1 MMKLAKLAV
10 TFVCMPAL
18 ASAQPGAEL
27 DDPAWSNPIEQ
38 VELRPPST
46 VVPPAPRVDKSAPFA
61 TTRLWGGGI
70 RLTGLSGIGA
80 LPGVNYGAEVAGLVR
95 YGEFFGELGLGWWK
109 PEKTYIV
116 TAGSQH
122 TELGLDVWTLRGGW
136 ASMHTP
142 LRAWVLVEA
151 GDLASSVKGM
161 PGVIPRMVM
170 GDMAQGQRWTA
181 AGAGFGVAWPMSDN
195 ARLFG
200 MIEFA
205 VPFAREQLMLDQVG
219 TYEPDAMVARSSL
232 GLEVGWR

>member
-1 MMKLAKLAV
+1 MRNLARLAV
-10 TFVCMPAL
+10 LLLPAL
-18 ASAQPGAEL
+18 AAAQPGAT
-27 DDPAWSNPIEQ
+27 DPVSPIDQDEA
-38 VELRPPST
+38 RPPP
-46 VVPPAPRVDKSAPFA
+46 VPPPPRVERAAPFETA
-61 TTRLWGGGI
+61 RPWGGGV

-95 YGEFFGELGLGWWK
+95 YGELFGELGFGWWK

-116 TAGSQH
+116 TSGSQR

-142 LRAWVLVEA
+142 LRAWLLVEA
-151 GDLASSVKGM
+151 GELAGVKGM

-170 GDMAQGQRWTA
+170 GDMPQGKRWTA
-181 AGAGFGVAWPMSDN
+181 VGAGFGVAWPMSDN

-219 TYEPDAMVARSSL
+219 TYEPDALAARSSL